1 MASKALFLMTLCI
14 IKILNVKNI
23 VCILILGLISW
34 SLMADNVLSDP
45 NASEIYIETF
55 KEIAISEMERTGI
68 PASIKLAQGLLESG
82 AGKSTLSREA
92 KNHFGIKCGGSWTG
106 KTYKHKDDDYVN
118 GKLIKSC
125 FRKFNSAHESYIAHS
140 DFLQTQ
146 RRYATLFDLSKQDYY
161 SWAKGLKKAG
171 YATDPAYAQK
181 LIDLIE
187 KYQLYLHDDAALG
200 YEIADNDKGEKKGKK
215 KDISKPDNNQSDIAE
230 VDTPKE
236 TSRGRAKSRRPSSKN
251 TSRSRKGSDKVTHKV
266 RQGETIASIAESY
279 GLDATVVRLRNRIP
293 KDAEP
298 LPGEKIHLRKKFS
311 VFKRPKFTRSVS
323 EDVAIQEEFIF

>member
-1 MASKALFLMTLCI
+1 MTLYI
-14 IKILNVKNI
+14 IKFFNVKN
-23 VCILILGLISW
+23 VACILFLGLISC
-34 SLMADNVLSDP
+34 SLMADNVLTDL
-45 NASEIYIETF
+45 NDSEIYLETY

-82 AGKSTLSREA
+82 AGKSTLSRVA

-125 FRKFNSAHESYIAHS
+125 FRQFESAYESYIAHS
-140 DFLQTQ
+140 DFLLTQ
-146 RRYATLFDLSKQDYY
+146 RRYASLFDLSKQDYY

-171 YATDPAYAQK
+171 YATDPAYANK

-187 KYQLYLHDDAALG
+187 KYQLFIHDDANSTRV
-200 YEIADNDKGEKKGKK
+200 IASVDKKTKEPKQRNETA
-215 KDISKPDNNQSDIAE
+215 DMAE
-230 VDTPKE
+230 VETQE
-236 TSRGRAKSRRPSSKN
+236 TSTKTKKSRRSSSKN

-279 GLDATVVRLRNRIP
+279 GLDPTIVRLRNRIP

-298 LPGEKIHLRKKFS
+298 LQGEKIHLRKKFR
-311 VFKRPKFTRSVS
+311 VFKRPKFTRTAN
-323 EDVAIQEEFIF
+323 EDVAVQEEFIF

>member
-1 MASKALFLMTLCI
+1 MSL
-14 IKILNVKNI
+14 
-23 VCILILGLISW
+23 
-34 SLMADNVLSDP
+34 SLMADNVSSDP
-45 NASEIYIETF
+45 NASEIYIETY

-82 AGKSTLSREA
+82 AGKSTLSRVA
-92 KNHFGIKCGGSWTG
+92 KNHFGIKCGGGWTG

-125 FRKFNSAHESYIAHS
+125 FRQFESAHESYIAHS

-171 YATDPAYAQK
+171 YATDPAYANK

-187 KYQLYLHDDAALG
+187 KYQLFRHDDASSSRV
-200 YEIADNDKGEKKGKK
+200 IAHDDRKHKNDRKQK
-215 KDISKPDNNQSDIAE
+215 SKTADSKTADLAE
-230 VDTPKE
+230 VNIQE
-236 TSRGRAKSRRPSSKN
+236 EASRTEDKSRRSSSKSQ
-251 TSRSRKGSDKVTHKV
+251 TRSRKSSNKVTHKV

-279 GLDATVVRLRNRIP
+279 GLDPTIVRLRNRIP
-293 KDAEP
+293 KNAEP
-298 LPGEKIHLRKKFS
+298 LAGEKIHLRKKFS
-311 VFKRPKFTRSVS
+311 VFKRPKFTRTVNQ
-323 EDVAIQEEFIF
+323 DVAVQEEFIF